1 MDHKESWGSSNW
13 CFLTVVLEKT
23 LENLFDSKEIK
34 PINAKGNQPW
44 IFIGR
49 ADAEAEALILWP
61 PDAKNWLTGKDPDA
75 GKDWGQ
81 EEKGMTEDETVGWH
95 HWLNEH
101 EFEQTPGDGEGQG
114 SLVCY
119 SPWGHKELGMT
130 VPLNN
135 CNKPP
140 GQWYCYSNLNRLRQR
155 LTTMKKNRALS
166 KTKNYK
172 MLLNDNMKRVKKKST
187 KWENKFAIHVTE
199 KGTYLMK
206 DKHFIGKVRDYNYH
220 FWKSTRPINL
230 GKIAQSHEHQRNEH
244 WNTD

>member
-1 MDHKESWGSSNW
+1 MGLILLWKTPSWNSLVSPALWGYSKKWCLWIRQWILTRHRICQWLEIGLWILQNCEKLISTIEMDHKESWGSSNW

-23 LENLFDSKEIK
+23 LENLLDSKEIK

-49 ADAEAEALILWP
+49 AAAEAEALILWP
-61 PDAKNWLTGKDPDA
+61 PDAKNWLIGEDPDA

-95 HWLNEH
+95 HWVNEH

-119 SPWGHKELGMT
+119 CPWGHKELSMT
-130 VPLNN
+130 VQLNN

-155 LTTMKKNRALS
+155 LTTI
-166 KTKNYK
+166 
-172 MLLNDNMKRVKKKST
+172 KKK
-187 KWENKFAIHVTE
+187 
-199 KGTYLMK
+199 
-206 DKHFIGKVRDYNYH
+206 
-220 FWKSTRPINL
+220 
-230 GKIAQSHEHQRNEH
+230 
-244 WNTD
+244 